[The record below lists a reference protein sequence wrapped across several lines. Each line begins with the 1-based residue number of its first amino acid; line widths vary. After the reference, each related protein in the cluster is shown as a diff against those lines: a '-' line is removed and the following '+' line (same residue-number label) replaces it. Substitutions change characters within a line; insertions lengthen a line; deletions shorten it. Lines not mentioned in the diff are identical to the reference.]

1 MLKIEQLSKQ
11 FGKKPVLQEISYKF
25 TEGVYGLLGPNGAGK
40 TTLIRCILD
49 LYRYRQGRVILET
62 GTEAEKKEAVIGYV
76 PQKTG
81 VFPGLTVE
89 EQLMYF
95 ANIKKMPRTEWEDE
109 ITRVLELVHLS
120 EVRRT
125 KGRKLSGGMIRRV
138 GIAQALLN
146 HPVLV
151 ILDEPTTGLD
161 PEERMR
167 FKNIIRGLRND
178 TIVLMSTHIVED
190 VEAVCDRILIL
201 KEGRLAAEGTQ
212 EEISRLAEDRVYEVP
227 EALYAAGDYIEK
239 EREVEG
245 ETLYRILT
253 ARKPEGVSP
262 QKPNV
267 EDGYLCV
274 LKNIG

>member
-11 FGKKPVLQEISYKF
+11 FGKKQVLRDISYEF
-25 TEGVYGLLGPNGAGK
+25 SEGIYGLLGPNGAGK

-49 LYRYRQGRVILET
+49 LYRYKQGSVVLDA
-62 GTEAEKKEAVIGYV
+62 GSAEGEQAVIGYV

-95 ANIKKMPRTEWEDE
+95 ANIKNMPKKDWEEE

-120 EVRRT
+120 EVRKS

-146 HPVLV
+146 HPALV

-167 FKNIIRGLRND
+167 FKNIIKGLRGD
-178 TIVLMSTHIVED
+178 TIVIMSTHIVED
-190 VEAVCDRILIL
+190 VEAVCDRILIM
-201 KEGRLAAEGTQ
+201 KEGKVAAEGTQ
-212 EEISRLAEDRVYEVP
+212 EEISRLAEGKVYEVP
-227 EALYAAGDYIEK
+227 EELCADTDYIEK
-239 EREVEG
+239 EKEAEG

-253 ARKPEGVSP
+253 ARKPEGFSP
-262 QKPNV
+262 LRPNV

>member
-11 FGKKPVLQEISYKF
+11 FGKKQVLQEISYDF
-25 TEGVYGLLGPNGAGK
+25 TEGIYGLLGPNGAGK

-49 LYRYRQGRVILET
+49 LYRYRQGSVTLDT
-62 GTEAEKKEAVIGYV
+62 GSKEDKKEAVIGYV

-95 ANIKKMPRTEWEDE
+95 ANIKNMPKKDWEAE

-120 EVRRT
+120 EVRKT
-125 KGRKLSGGMIRRV
+125 KGRKLSGGMVRRV

-146 HPVLV
+146 HPALV

-167 FKNIIRGLRND
+167 FKNIIRGLRGD
-178 TIVLMSTHIVED
+178 TIVIMSTHIVED

-212 EEISRLAEDRVYEVP
+212 EEISRLAEGRVYEVP
-227 EALYAAGDYIEK
+227 EALYMDSDYIEK
-239 EREVEG
+239 EREAEG

-253 ARKPEGVSP
+253 ARQPEGMSP